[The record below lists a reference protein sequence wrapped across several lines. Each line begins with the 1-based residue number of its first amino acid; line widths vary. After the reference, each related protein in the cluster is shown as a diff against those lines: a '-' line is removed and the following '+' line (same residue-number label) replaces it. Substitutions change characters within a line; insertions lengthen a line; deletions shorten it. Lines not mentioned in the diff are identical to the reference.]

1 MTLPTASVVVVS
13 RGRPGDLARCLGAL
27 AQQDHPGFEVV
38 VVADPA
44 GLAAVAAT
52 GLAVKA
58 VAFDE
63 ANISVARNLG
73 LAQAA
78 GEVVAFIDD
87 DACAEP
93 TWLSRLV
100 AVFADA
106 RVMQATG
113 FVRGRNGISFQWT
126 ASEVDRFG
134 EDHALAV
141 PQDRVSLHEG
151 SGARAVKTVGTNCA
165 FRAGALRAAGGFDP
179 AFRFY
184 LDEADVNLRLAAR
197 GGLTAVVP
205 GAQVHHAFA
214 ASERRRADRVPLSLH
229 EIGASTAVFL
239 RRHAPEAAGALPEAM
254 LRRERAR
261 LWRHL
266 LRGRIGP
273 GRMRALM
280 AGLRAGWEEGRGRA
294 SALAG
299 LPGPETPFAPLP
311 GTGPRPGLW
320 LTAGVTDRGPAE
332 ALALSESRAGRVVTL
347 LLLSRGFRRH
357 RQGFTGAFWLQ
368 TGGVHGR
375 SDRKG
380 PVFWRISA
388 EARCEKERQRLSPIR
403 PVNEE
408 LRTDR

>member
-1 MTLPTASVVVVS
+1 MTLPRASVVVVS

-58 VAFDE
+58 VGFDE
-63 ANISVARNLG
+63 PNISAARNLG

-100 AVFADA
+100 AVFGDE

-113 FVRGRNGISFQWT
+113 FVRGRNGISYQWT
-126 ASEVDRFG
+126 ASEVDHFG

-141 PQDRVSLHEG
+141 PGDRVSLHEG
-151 SGARAVKTVGTNCA
+151 SAARAVKTVGTNCA
-165 FRAGALRAAGGFDP
+165 FRASALRAVGGFDP

-205 GAQVHHAFA
+205 GAEVHHAFA
-214 ASERRRADRVPLSLH
+214 ASERRRADRVPLSLY

-239 RRHAPEAAGALPEAM
+239 RRHAPEAAGALPEAVV
-254 LRRERAR
+254 RRERAR
-261 LWRHL
+261 LWRHM

-273 GRMRALM
+273 FRMRALM
-280 AGLRAGWEEGRGRA
+280 AGLRAGWQEG
-294 SALAG
+294 LARRSEVTSLSG
-299 LPGPETPFAPLP
+299 GTAGFAPLP

-320 LTAGVTDRGPAE
+320 LVSDLQGRQEAE
-332 ALALSESRAGRVVTL
+332 ARALRESAAGRIVTL
-347 LLLSRGFRRH
+347 LVLSPGFRRH
-357 RQGFTGAFWLQ
+357 RNGFTGAFWLQ
-368 TGGVHGR
+368 TGGLHGR

-380 PVFWRISA
+380 PIFWRISA
-388 EARCEKERQRLSPIR
+388 EKRSEKERQRLAGRR
-403 PVNEE
+403 PVTGDSP
-408 LRTDR
+408 TDR